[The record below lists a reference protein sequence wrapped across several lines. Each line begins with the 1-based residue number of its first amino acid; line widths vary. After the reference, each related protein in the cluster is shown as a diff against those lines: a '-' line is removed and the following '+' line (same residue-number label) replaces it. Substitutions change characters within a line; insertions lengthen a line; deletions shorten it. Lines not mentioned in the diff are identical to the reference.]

1 MAFYV
6 LFVCAAGALQWPYC
20 LAYNLSIALVLC
32 AAWLFLQRRLCAH
45 LLHWSVLYWRLCAEC
60 FMLPRDGVHCR
71 WIERAAALLLECVYA
86 GWQWSCWLFG
96 WFWYIGNDE
105 FSRGH
110 SRSFRWRHN
119 TRFLLMAQ
127 IVL

>member
-60 FMLPRDGVHCR
+60 FMLPHDGVHYR
-71 WIERAAALLLECVYA
+71 WAKRAATVLLECFYA
-86 GWQWSCWLFG
+86 GRHWRGCDDCT
-96 WFWYIGNDE
+96 FWH
-105 FSRGH
+105 F
-110 SRSFRWRHN
+110 HN
-119 TRFLLMAQ
+119 PLVT
-127 IVL
+127 